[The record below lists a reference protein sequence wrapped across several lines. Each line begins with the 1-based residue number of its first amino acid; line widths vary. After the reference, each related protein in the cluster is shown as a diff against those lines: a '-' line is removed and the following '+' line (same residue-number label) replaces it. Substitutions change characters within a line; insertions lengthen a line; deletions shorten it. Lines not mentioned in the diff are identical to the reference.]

1 MLLLPEM
8 TPKAAS
14 LYCLKISLNMY
25 IRWDETA
32 LAIVKV
38 IISLGKYYSLFSY
51 FWIKNMSHWHLILNG
66 EVLLVSFSFFQKK
79 FAGIL

>member
-25 IRWDETA
+25 IKDWDETA
-32 LAIVKV
+32 LAIVKSNY
-38 IISLGKYYSLFSY
+38 ISR
-51 FWIKNMSHWHLILNG
+51 
-66 EVLLVSFSFFQKK
+66 
-79 FAGIL
+79 